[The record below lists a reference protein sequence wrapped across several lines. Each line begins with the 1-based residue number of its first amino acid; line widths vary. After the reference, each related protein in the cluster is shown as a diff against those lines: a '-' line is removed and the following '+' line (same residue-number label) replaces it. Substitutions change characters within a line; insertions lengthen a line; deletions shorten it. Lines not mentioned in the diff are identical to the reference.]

1 MVKQEKPINSLLSTT
16 LVTLLLAFALGAV
29 TGCGPGTAGYDWHSG
44 EVQEHRSTTLME
56 ESKDSSRGKTI
67 SNGIGM
73 HFVYI
78 TPGSYLM
85 GSPADEVGRT
95 IDEEQ
100 HKVTLTHGY
109 YVQTTEVTQK
119 QWKAVMGSLPR
130 YIRNCSEECPVERIS
145 WEDAQTFIHKL
156 NKLEG
161 GDYYRLPT
169 EAEWEYAA
177 RAGSKKAFA
186 NGEITNAACGDTK
199 MSDIGWYCGNSKSY
213 PHHPVAQKAP
223 NSWGIYDMHGSV
235 WEWCSD
241 WYGSYPQGSVTDPS
255 GPSEGAERVIRGGGL
270 GDNARSCRTAN
281 RLSHESDMIIDNI
294 GMRIVRSQ

>member
-16 LVTLLLAFALGAV
+16 LVTLLLAFVFGAV

-67 SNGIGM
+67 SNSIGM

-78 TPGSYLM
+78 PPGSYLM

-130 YIRNCSEECPVERIS
+130 YIRNCSEECPVERTS

-213 PHHPVAQKAP
+213 PHHPVAQKKP

-241 WYGSYPQGSVTDPS
+241 WYGSYPQGSVNDPS
-255 GPSEGAERVIRGGGL
+255 GPPEGVERVIRGGGL
-270 GDNARSCRTAN
+270 GDNARSCRSAN